1 MAAATAAISKL
12 TMMGAWVGAGVSLGA
27 GVCVM
32 ALLLLGRRP
41 QGADG
46 AHGVVPLLMLLPLL
60 LLLPAAPALG
70 FTRHAVLGVGLCLA
84 SVSCLLGGRTANVA
98 PLLGLQA
105 SRGVERALA
114 FVGLAAGVGAVI
126 SATAASASGILPT
139 IYAPLLAALLLVC
152 RVRPLVGASP
162 MLDDVVSRVGETVAR
177 SALLKK
183 WEAKLG
189 SGGLVVAAWAALQMV
204 AECVGW
210 VVGGGSASTAF
221 VVSALAADIAAATL
235 AIVAACHFT
244 IPSIDFDQQL
254 EASVELQ
261 AALAEKTSLLAR
273 ISQRIQSPSNE
284 ILQRMHDLL
293 ATKLVGEQKAYAV
306 DVQNCALSLLDTSN
320 DVAKLLHVS
329 YRPGE
334 FVMRQTAPFVIRDLV
349 EEALR
354 TAAPAVNMNKIDLSY
369 SIEPNIPVKV
379 IGEKESVREILLQL
393 LSNAVA
399 FTKRGEIRVK
409 VSRADA
415 ADVAYTSDD
424 QTTPSDEVTL
434 TFVVSDTGKGMS
446 PEKRRSICN
455 LLFSP
460 AAALPLDHKD
470 LPRGS
475 RTGLGLYVCHKL
487 VRTSLRGDMRIES
500 QPGNGTQVYFSG
512 RFTALPGEEEEE
524 AASTGDAAADA
535 VKRVEF
541 NRRREYEDED
551 DDLRGLRILAVDDSE
566 GVRTFIEEELKAL
579 GCHILCTGDG
589 THAIRQLRF
598 AAANK
603 TPYNLLLL
611 DYHLSA
617 GDGLW
622 VVSTVREQK
631 DLASLR
637 IAVMV
642 SPAEASRFAHGRTR
656 GVHYTLL
663 KPLRLSD
670 LLSVVRAAYY
680 QESVDEMDMR
690 RKMAATPAEAFGS
703 DERALIQDM
712 GVDLGLEVLVVAED
726 PETVARIR
734 DLAKRNGH
742 KASTLQDAI
751 ALLSQLPLKPYDALV
766 MGTDAKTSR
775 VVEVVRAIRSR
786 EIPSLYRMPIVVI
799 SARPSHH
806 EKFACHAAGVDRYLG
821 KGQGMEE
828 EILALLN
835 EIQSHRE
842 SPSSP
847 APLISHPP
855 IPSVPIAS
863 ARRGSLWGLPN
874 PPPMMT
880 SRLEQVQ
887 KILSVF
893 VPQQFQELIAPSGVE
908 SVELGDAVC
917 KSITIFFSDIRDFT
931 SITEAMYVN
940 EVMEFLNTYLAFA
953 VPAIAEEGGFVDKF
967 IGDAIMAIFAQGSPE
982 EQANASVRAAVRM
995 LHDLD
1000 YCNTSAG
1007 LVNAET
1013 GIGINT
1019 GKVIMGVVGTE
1030 TRMEPTVLGDA
1041 VNLASRTEALCKK
1054 YGARILIT
1062 EHTKEKMAL
1071 GAEQFTI
1078 RLIDH
1083 VTVKGKSQSCRI
1095 YEVVDGDKDEV
1106 REQKERILRPY
1117 HEALLLFT
1125 DGKFAEARDKFEECL
1140 ALRPDDKPC
1149 LIYVERCTELLADP
1163 PSTWDGIY
1171 HLVNK

>member
-1 MAAATAAISKL
+1 MMLMAAATAAISKL

-46 AHGVVPLLMLLPLL
+46 AHGV
-60 LLLPAAPALG
+60 
-70 FTRHAVLGVGLCLA
+70 AVLGVGLCLA

-354 TAAPAVNMNKIDLSY
+354 TAAPAVNMNKARL
-369 SIEPNIPVKV
+369 
-379 IGEKESVREILLQL
+379 
-393 LSNAVA
+393 
-399 FTKRGEIRVK
+399 
-409 VSRADA
+409 ADG
-415 ADVAYTSDD
+415 
-424 QTTPSDEVTL
+424 P
-434 TFVVSDTGKGMS
+434 G
-446 PEKRRSICN
+446 P
-455 LLFSP
+455 
-460 AAALPLDHKD
+460 
-470 LPRGS
+470 
-475 RTGLGLYVCHKL
+475 L

-766 MGTDAKTSR
+766 MG
-775 VVEVVRAIRSR
+775 
-786 EIPSLYRMPIVVI
+786 
-799 SARPSHH
+799 
-806 EKFACHAAGVDRYLG
+806 
-821 KGQGMEE
+821 MEE

-953 VPAIAEEGGFVDKF
+953 
-967 IGDAIMAIFAQGSPE
+967 GSPE